1 MEIQSFITL
10 NKDIT
15 IETEDKGML
24 YLAFISVQIN
34 RDSGQCQMNLQILD
48 KENYSAY
55 NYYIYTELKKFM
67 ESLGAYSQGC
77 MLELLCGILP
87 TNEETNA
94 EAAAYLNL

>member
-10 NKDIT
+10 SKDIT
-15 IETEDKGML
+15 YETENEGTL

-48 KENYSAY
+48 KKHYDSY

-87 TNEETNA
+87 SNEEINQ
-94 EAAAYLNL
+94 EAAEYLKL